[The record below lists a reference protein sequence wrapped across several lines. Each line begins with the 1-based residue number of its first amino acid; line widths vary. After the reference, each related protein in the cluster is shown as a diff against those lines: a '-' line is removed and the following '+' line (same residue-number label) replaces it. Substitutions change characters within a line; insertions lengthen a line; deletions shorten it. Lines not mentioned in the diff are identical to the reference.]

1 MVLLI
6 LLACHFLGDFGFRPQ
21 AFEEKDKSWTILAL
35 HALTYAAAFVIF
47 AKVGWLVALIL
58 FASHIVIDPLLKGS
72 ELLKWHPYD
81 SVFIDQGLHL
91 TVIFFIYFFL
101 L

>member
-1 MVLLI
+1 MTFLI

-21 AFEEKDKSWTILAL
+21 VLEEKDRSWTILAL
-35 HALTYAAAFVIF
+35 HALTYTAAFVIF
-47 AKVGWLVALIL
+47 AKVGWLAALVL
-58 FASHIVIDPLLKGS
+58 FASHFIIDPLLKGS

-91 TVIFFIYFFL
+91 AVVTFVYFFL